1 MQPNQ
6 LEREHKLSAKEFS
19 EVFNTDISN
28 CYRLLGNSCKKLMK
42 TSVTLEKIEL
52 NEKYLDVVYGW
63 YFMIHLTALL
73 EIRNNK
79 RVCGKSEKVTLS

>member
-1 MQPNQ
+1 MQ
-6 LEREHKLSAKEFS
+6 
-19 EVFNTDISN
+19 
-28 CYRLLGNSCKKLMK
+28 KKI
-42 TSVTLEKIEL
+42 TLYFQSLIEL

-79 RVCGKSEKVTLS
+79 RVCGKSEKVTFS